1 MSRLTEYRI
10 FFREFRR
17 NFHTTGSI
25 MPSSGS
31 LAKALSRYVGQ
42 ANNSNE
48 QSQHASGEH
57 APNDDTPD
65 NVAEQGG
72 GQRILEVGPGT
83 GAVTSRIVRQMGPHD
98 TFDLCELNDS
108 FVATLKE
115 RFEQEPAF
123 QRVSERSRILHQMVQ
138 DMPEDAKYDVIISG
152 LPLNNFSGEDVDNI
166 LQTFRRLLAP
176 GGVLSFFEY
185 VAVRP
190 VRKVIGKKAERAR
203 IRRVGELLEELLS
216 QHEIKRDL
224 VLLNVPPAW
233 AHHVRIAE

>member
-1 MSRLTEYRI
+1 MSRFTEYRI
-10 FFREFRR
+10 FFREFRK

-31 LAKALSRYVGQ
+31 LAKALARYVGQ
-42 ANNSNE
+42 G
-48 QSQHASGEH
+48 QS
-57 APNDDTPD
+57 
-65 NVAEQGG
+65 AEKTEGN

-83 GAVTSRIVRQMGPHD
+83 GAVTSRIVRKMRDGD

-115 RFEQEPAF
+115 RFENEAAF
-123 QRVSERSRILHQMVQ
+123 QRVRERSNILHQMVQ
-138 DMPEDAKYDVIISG
+138 DMPEGTTYDVIISG

-190 VRKVIGKKAERAR
+190 VRKVIGKKPERAR
-203 IRRVGELLEELLS
+203 IRRVGELLHDLLNK
-216 QHEIKRDL
+216 HEIKRDL
-224 VLLNVPPAW
+224 VMLNVPPAW
-233 AHHVRIAE
+233 AHHVRIEDNS